1 MTTVSGVNQTASNN
15 ITGSLTG
22 GNSLGKDDFLLLL
35 VTQLQN
41 QDPLNP
47 QDPTEFTSQ
56 LAQYSS
62 LEQLF
67 TVNDQLQ
74 QLETTNGNVVQ
85 LNALGLMGQSVVVQS
100 DTFELGD
107 NPVTLGFNLSE
118 DVDEVQF
125 TVQNSDGKEVATFD
139 GTNLS
144 AGEHF
149 VQWDGTDSSGA
160 ALPAGDYQI
169 KIQTR
174 RDGETTSDASSLVKT
189 TVNGVDLNGG
199 GSMVVTDLG
208 EYNLAQGAKARN

>member
-1 MTTVSGVNQTASNN
+1 MTTVSGINQTASNN

-100 DTFELGD
+100 DTFALGD

-125 TVQNSDGKEVATFD
+125 TVQNSEGKEVATFD
-139 GTNLS
+139 GTDLS

-208 EYNLAQGAKARN
+208 EYNLAQVAKVRN

>member
-1 MTTVSGVNQTASNN
+1 MTTVSGVNQTASDN

-22 GNSLGKDDFLLLL
+22 GNNLGKDDFLLLL

-100 DTFELGD
+100 DTFTLGG

-139 GTNLS
+139 GTDLS

-208 EYNLAQGAKARN
+208 EYNLAQVAKVRN